1 MLGFANQITTNQQ
14 EMEER
19 ENCEIGPEN
28 TGCVPLTEEE
38 LVYLQSPGFTVVEYI
53 IIERDGAVEANL
65 PNILGRINDIFE
77 YTDIIDTVLIKNSQ
91 VPMLGYFPVQSK
103 WGDQA

>member
-1 MLGFANQITTNQQ
+1 MLGFANQIITNKQK
-14 EMEER
+14 MKER
-19 ENCEIGPEN
+19 ENCILDETN
-28 TGCVPLTEEE
+28 KGCVPLTDEEQ
-38 LVYLQSPGFTVVEYI
+38 LYLESPGFTVVDYI
-53 IIERDGAVEANL
+53 IITRDATVEANL
-65 PNILGRINDIFE
+65 PTILGRINEIFV